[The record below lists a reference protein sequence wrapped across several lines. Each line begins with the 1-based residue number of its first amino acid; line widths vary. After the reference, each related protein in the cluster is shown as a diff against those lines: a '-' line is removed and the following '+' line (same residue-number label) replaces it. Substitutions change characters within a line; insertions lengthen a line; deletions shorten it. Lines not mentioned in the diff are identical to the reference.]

1 MVDYFSNTFYR
12 TRAEEIW
19 DNTPWD
25 DPIFIF
31 DYFSTFIYSH
41 FNFLKWLM
49 GCIYNINGVALSLH
63 PPVHMLSCLGFSYF
77 KNAIL
82 LLYPFHFF
90 LKFSKLFFLP
100 LEVTNSFFRE
110 KNMVEQSR
118 ILTECFQVIFYPVKW
133 IYIIWLI
140 VLLAWLLWC
149 KTAKPVDANG
159 SRNSIF

>member
-31 DYFSTFIYSH
+31 DYFSTFIYLH

-49 GCIYNINGVALSLH
+49 GCIYNIYGVALSFH
-63 PPVHMLSCLGFSYF
+63 SPVHMLSCLGFSYF
-77 KNAIL
+77 KNAS
-82 LLYPFHFF
+82 FF
-90 LKFSKLFFLP
+90 SSRFISFLNFQSYF
-100 LEVTNSFFRE
+100 LTLGVTNSFFRQ
-110 KNMVEQSR
+110 KNMVEESR